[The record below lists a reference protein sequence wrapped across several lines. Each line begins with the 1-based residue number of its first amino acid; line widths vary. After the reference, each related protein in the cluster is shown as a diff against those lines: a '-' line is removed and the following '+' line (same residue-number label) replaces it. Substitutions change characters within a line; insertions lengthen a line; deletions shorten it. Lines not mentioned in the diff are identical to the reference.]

1 MEEIFI
7 STYILNKYNVDNLE
21 TKCFQ
26 YLYALSGI
34 DVEYNKIMNKLHER
48 CVSIKPVL
56 RNFDDGLRTIIRNN
70 V

>member
-34 DVEYNKIMNKLHER
+34 DVEYNKIMKLHER
-48 CVSIKPVL
+48 RVSIKPVL